1 MVIFGDGGII
11 TMFRYKVSGF
21 SVERQSE
28 SQIGDSCENSE
39 FVNIIGGRPPPP
51 FKYCFSIPTKDSV
64 PVLVSVYATDH
75 YKTILT
81 VVVKNSTRGPGG
93 WFGIY

>member
-1 MVIFGDGGII
+1 MIK
-11 TMFRYKVSGF
+11 YLLCSGTKCLDF
-21 SVERQSE
+21 QSNDNQNLKSGTHVKIPNSSISSVA
-28 SQIGDSCENSE
+28 D
-39 FVNIIGGRPPPP
+39 PPL
-51 FKYCFSIPTKDSV
+51 SIPTKDSV